1 MSEQAESKAPFRK
14 EERVKR
20 KGGTGCQGTVQDV
33 RTEIT
38 ASTGDTS
45 EKGWLVNVL
54 WDNGTISYF
63 APDALERV

>member
-1 MSEQAESKAPFRK
+1 MSEATDANAPFK
-14 EERVKR
+14 KNERVKR
-20 KGGTGCQGTVQDV
+20 KSGKGCQGTVQDV

-54 WDNGTISYF
+54 WDNGTDSYF
-63 APDALERV
+63 APQGLERV